1 MKYNVVF
8 SNIANKD
15 LEEILNFYSTFTNQ
29 NFLIDLVNLIYFKAE
44 SLNILPERFRIFKWK
59 IRFFCFEKNFKM
71 FYEINK
77 NKKEVIILKV
87 KLSSQDDSNFF

>member
-44 SLNILPERFRIFKWK
+44 SLNILPERFRIFK
-59 IRFFCFEKNFKM
+59 
-71 FYEINK
+71 
-77 NKKEVIILKV
+77 
-87 KLSSQDDSNFF
+87 